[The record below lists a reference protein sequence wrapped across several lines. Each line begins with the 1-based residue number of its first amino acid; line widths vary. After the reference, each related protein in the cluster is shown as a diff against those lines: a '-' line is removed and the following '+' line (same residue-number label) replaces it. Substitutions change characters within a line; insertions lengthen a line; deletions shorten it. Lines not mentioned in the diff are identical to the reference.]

1 MRASINF
8 QFDKEYD
15 GYDGSV
21 DMSRDEVDDL
31 DSMLYF
37 LTEAIRASG
46 FNYVTALGAHKEG
59 GDIVWSES

>member
-1 MRASINF
+1 MRARVSF
-8 QFDKEYD
+8 YFDKEDD
-15 GYDGSV
+15 GYEGSV
-21 DMSRDEVDDL
+21 DLSRDEVEDL
-31 DSMLYF
+31 DTMLYF

>member
-1 MRASINF
+1 MRASVSF
-8 QFDKEYD
+8 YFDKEED
-15 GYDGSV
+15 GYEGSV
-21 DMSRDEVDDL
+21 DLSRDEVEDL
-31 DSMLYF
+31 DTMLYF

>member
-1 MRASINF
+1 MRASVSF
-8 QFDKEYD
+8 YFDKEDD
-15 GYDGSV
+15 GYEGSV
-21 DMSRDEVDDL
+21 DLSRDEVEDL
-31 DSMLYF
+31 DTMLYF

>member
-1 MRASINF
+1 MRASVSF
-8 QFDKEYD
+8 YFDT
-15 GYDGSV
+15 
-21 DMSRDEVDDL
+21 
-31 DSMLYF
+31 MLYF

>member
-1 MRASINF
+1 MRASVSF
-8 QFDKEYD
+8 YFDKEDD
-15 GYDGSV
+15 GYEGSV
-21 DMSRDEVDDL
+21 DLSRNEVEDL
-31 DSMLYF
+31 DTMLYF